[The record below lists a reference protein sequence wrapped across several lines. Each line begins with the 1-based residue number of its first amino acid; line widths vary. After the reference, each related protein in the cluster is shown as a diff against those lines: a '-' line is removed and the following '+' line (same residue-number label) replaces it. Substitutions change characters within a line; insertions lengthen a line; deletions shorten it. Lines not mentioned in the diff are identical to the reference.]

1 MAHSTSFSHR
11 FGGTAS
17 VCYGKEI
24 RNMKQYMQQLLVLAV
39 LTAAAALLMTWA
51 LDREISQNE
60 RDLSLFSSLTKE
72 INDRVNSDSSNY

>member
-1 MAHSTSFSHR
+1 
-11 FGGTAS
+11 
-17 VCYGKEI
+17 
-24 RNMKQYMQQLLVLAV
+24 MKQYMQQLLVLAV

-51 LDREISQNE
+51 LDREIAQNE

>member
-1 MAHSTSFSHR
+1 MLTVTTMHTTTSHSTGR
-11 FGGTAS
+11 R
-17 VCYGKEI
+17 K

-39 LTAAAALLMTWA
+39 VAAGAALLMTWA
-51 LDREISQNE
+51 LDREIAQNE